1 MVSRPEVLAIIPA
14 RGGSKGIPRKN
25 IRNFAGSPLIAYS
38 IAAGLQAETV
48 TRVIVSTDD
57 EEIAAVARQWG
68 AETPFLRPAELAQDQ
83 TLDLPVFQHALTWL
97 AENEN
102 YHPDVVVQLRPT
114 SPVRPRGCVDAAVNL
129 LLDHPEADSVR
140 GVVPSGQNPHKM
152 WRVDPESGQMK
163 PLMTVEGVAEPFNAP
178 RQALPQTYWQTG
190 HIDAIRPEVILKQ
203 NTMSG
208 KTILPLHIDAR
219 FTVDI
224 DNPFDWM
231 RYEWLVWHAGLD
243 MVEPGCTRRPLPE
256 KVALVVFDFDGV
268 MTDNRVWVDKNGREM
283 VAAFRSDSLGAQ
295 IMMKAGV
302 PALVLST
309 ERNPVV
315 AARCKKM
322 KMEVVQGVDD
332 KASALKAI
340 LSERGID
347 PRQVVYL
354 GNDVND
360 LPCFPLVGCAVV
372 VADAQPAALRQADLV
387 LNRNGGYGAVR
398 ELCDLILQRMA
409 ERS

>member
-1 MVSRPEVLAIIPA
+1 
-14 RGGSKGIPRKN
+14 
-25 IRNFAGSPLIAYS
+25 
-38 IAAGLQAETV
+38 
-48 TRVIVSTDD
+48 
-57 EEIAAVARQWG
+57 
-68 AETPFLRPAELAQDQ
+68 
-83 TLDLPVFQHALTWL
+83 
-97 AENEN
+97 
-102 YHPDVVVQLRPT
+102 
-114 SPVRPRGCVDAAVNL
+114 
-129 LLDHPEADSVR
+129 
-140 GVVPSGQNPHKM
+140 
-152 WRVDPESGQMK
+152 
-163 PLMTVEGVAEPFNAP
+163 
-178 RQALPQTYWQTG
+178 
-190 HIDAIRPEVILKQ
+190 
-203 NTMSG
+203 
-208 KTILPLHIDAR
+208 
-219 FTVDI
+219 
-224 DNPFDWM
+224 
-231 RYEWLVWHAGLD
+231 
-243 MVEPGCTRRPLPE
+243 
-256 KVALVVFDFDGV
+256 VALVVFDFDGV
-268 MTDNRVWVDKNGREM
+268 MTDNRVWVDENGREM

-322 KMEVVQGVDD
+322 NMEVVQGVDD